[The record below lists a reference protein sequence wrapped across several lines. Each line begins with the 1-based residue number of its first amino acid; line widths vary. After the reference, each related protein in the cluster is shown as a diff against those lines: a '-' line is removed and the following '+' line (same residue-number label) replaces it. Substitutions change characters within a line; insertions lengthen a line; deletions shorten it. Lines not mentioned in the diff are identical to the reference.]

1 MSEPRANE
9 RPGRNGAGAPRP
21 EPELPALEAEDTS
34 GSGEQGPSTE
44 QLRITAVQAA
54 VAAGLVP
61 STGRRPSEEEGESP
75 PAALSLPDWTDPPT
89 GQVPRVL
96 IDPEHLDEHGQEIE
110 RQMRGPTWRE
120 AASDWDDDADL
131 GMSFLLAEDGDDEQ
145 PSHIAGREDSATELE
160 ELYADLDAI
169 SPPVTPPSP
178 GATPPAFARVEEPA
192 IASAEPASVTGSP
205 MAATTPSEP
214 SSTPPSAARGRN
226 PLVATATGAGIGAV
240 AMVCFFAGATST
252 LALVAVVLTL
262 AAGEAFATLR
272 RAGHHP
278 LTLLGLAA
286 VPVATVG
293 AYLFGEQVL
302 PDVLA
307 ASLII
312 AIIATLAR
320 GRRSAPVR
328 DLGVTFFVIAWVGV
342 PGVFTALLIS
352 PAHFPHRHGVAFC
365 FAAIA
370 VTVAHD
376 VGSYVVGSRF
386 GKHRLAVRVSPNK
399 TVEGLIGGTVA
410 AFVVALAG
418 ISFIHPIS
426 MLAAGLLALIVT
438 VLAPLGDLAESLV
451 KRDAGVKDMGRLLP
465 AHGGIFDRIDALLFV
480 LPAAYGLFTALALR

>member
-9 RPGRNGAGAPRP
+9 RPGRNEAGAPRP
-21 EPELPALEAEDTS
+21 EPEPEGRAPEAADAPEAP
-34 GSGEQGPSTE
+34 ERGPSTE

-61 STGRRPSEEEGESP
+61 STGRRPSEDEEEAP
-75 PAALSLPDWTDPPT
+75 PAPPALPDWTDPPT
-89 GQVPRVL
+89 GQIPRVL
-96 IDPEHLDEHGQEIE
+96 IDREHLDEDGQEIE

-131 GMSFLLAEDGDDEQ
+131 GLSFLLEDEGEDE
-145 PSHIAGREDSATELE
+145 PSPKIAGREDTATDLE

-169 SPPVTPPSP
+169 APPAGRPAPAS
-178 GATPPAFARVEEPA
+178 APPAFARVDEPA
-192 IASAEPASVTGSP
+192 AATSEPALAPDPPAAAPAEPA
-205 MAATTPSEP
+205 A
-214 SSTPPSAARGRN
+214 PPPTAHKRN
-226 PLVATATGAGIGAV
+226 PVVATATGVGIGAV
-240 AMVCFFAGATST
+240 ALACFYGGAAST

-272 RAGHHP
+272 RAGRRP

-286 VPVATVG
+286 VPMAAVG
-293 AYLFGEQVL
+293 AYLWGARVL

-312 AIIATLAR
+312 AIVATLAR

-328 DLGVTFFVIAWVGV
+328 DLGATFFVITWVGV
-342 PGVFTALLIS
+342 PGVFAALLIS
-352 PAHFPHRHGVAFC
+352 PAHFPDRHGVAFC
-365 FAAIA
+365 FAAVA

-376 VGSYVVGSRF
+376 VGSYAVGSRL
-386 GKHRLAVRVSPNK
+386 GKHPLAARVSPNK

-410 AFVVALAG
+410 AVVVALAG
-418 ISFIHPIS
+418 TSFIHPIS
-426 MLAAGLLALIVT
+426 MLAAGLLALVVA

-451 KRDAGVKDMGRLLP
+451 KRDTGVKDMGRLLP
-465 AHGGIFDRIDALLFV
+465 AHGGVFDRVDALLFV